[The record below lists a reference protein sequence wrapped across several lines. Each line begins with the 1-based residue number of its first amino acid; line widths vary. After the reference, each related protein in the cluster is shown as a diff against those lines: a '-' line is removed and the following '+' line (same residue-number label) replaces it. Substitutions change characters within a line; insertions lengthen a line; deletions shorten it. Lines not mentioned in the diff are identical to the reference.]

1 MGIASLSSC
10 VNIVRIGLLEPLLLV
25 HSFGVPYLRW
35 RLTSYGKWRR
45 VGVDAIGKLKF
56 GNRRRVKTVV
66 TCTQHRTSL
75 KLLKFM
81 QAFTIFYYDKGTKA
95 YKKYVLFMVEICVWK
110 KKLKNHFVLFVRL
123 KAFSSWFTEIAN
135 EIITKAEQGRQTKNS
150 RYRQRT
156 IV

>member
-35 RLTSYGKWRR
+35 WLTSYRKWRR

-75 KLLKFM
+75 KLLKSM
-81 QAFTIFYYDKGTKA
+81 QTFTIFYYDKGTKTYNKIRA
-95 YKKYVLFMVEICVWK
+95 IYGRNMRMEEKVEKSFCS
-110 KKLKNHFVLFVRL
+110 FR
-123 KAFSSWFTEIAN
+123 ST
-135 EIITKAEQGRQTKNS
+135 
-150 RYRQRT
+150 
-156 IV
+156 